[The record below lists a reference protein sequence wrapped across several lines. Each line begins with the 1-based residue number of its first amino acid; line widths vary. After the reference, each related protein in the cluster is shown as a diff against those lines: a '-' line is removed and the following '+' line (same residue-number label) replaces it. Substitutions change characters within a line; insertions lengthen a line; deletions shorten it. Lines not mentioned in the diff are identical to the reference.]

1 MKILKHLFTICLTI
15 LCLTNVAFAAGN
27 EDIEPGLYNIQN
39 DVYHEQE
46 IEMTMARTYLD
57 ETMQLEV
64 VGDGTY
70 NYIIG
75 FSGTEYMNNH
85 RFTVDGKP
93 VENVET
99 VEEGASTVKL
109 KFNVDSLDSKI
120 QTQIYVD
127 AMGRDVEFDIIPN
140 FDTLELVEKYEV
152 EEEEEEVEATNTEN
166 KESNNDAEK
175 TQDKAKESKSS
186 TPLIIAGAVAVVA
199 VVAGIVVFNKK
210 KK

>member
-1 MKILKHLFTICLTI
+1 MKILKHLFTICLTV

-27 EDIEPGLYNIQN
+27 EEIEPGLYNIQN

-46 IEMTMARTYLD
+46 IGMTMARTYLD

-152 EEEEEEVEATNTEN
+152 EEVKATNTEN
-166 KESNNDAEK
+166 EESNNDAEK
-175 TQDKAKESKSS
+175 TQDEAKESKSS
-186 TPLIIAGAVAVVA
+186 TPVIIAGAVAVVA
-199 VVAGIVVFNKK
+199 VVAGIVIFNKK

>member
-46 IEMTMARTYLD
+46 IGMTMARTYLD

-152 EEEEEEVEATNTEN
+152 EEVKATNTEN
-166 KESNNDAEK
+166 EESNNDAEK
-175 TQDKAKESKSS
+175 TQDEAKESKSS
-186 TPLIIAGAVAVVA
+186 TPVIIAGAVAVVA

>member
-46 IEMTMARTYLD
+46 IGMTMARTYLD

-140 FDTLELVEKYEV
+140 FDTLELVEKYEASRPDNFYTV
-152 EEEEEEVEATNTEN
+152 KYQKIDAKKIKYIFNHCGIIN
-166 KESNNDAEK
+166 DNNPARIK
-175 TQDKAKESKSS
+175 VLFK
-186 TPLIIAGAVAVVA
+186 IC
-199 VVAGIVVFNKK
+199 
-210 KK
+210 

>member
-46 IEMTMARTYLD
+46 IGMTMARTYLD

-152 EEEEEEVEATNTEN
+152 EEVKATNTEN
-166 KESNNDAEK
+166 EESNNDAEK

-186 TPLIIAGAVAVVA
+186 TPVIIAGAVAVVA

>member
-1 MKILKHLFTICLTI
+1 
-15 LCLTNVAFAAGN
+15 
-27 EDIEPGLYNIQN
+27 
-39 DVYHEQE
+39 
-46 IEMTMARTYLD
+46 
-57 ETMQLEV
+57 
-64 VGDGTY
+64 
-70 NYIIG
+70 
-75 FSGTEYMNNH
+75 MNNH

-152 EEEEEEVEATNTEN
+152 EEEEVEATNTEN
-166 KESNNDAEK
+166 EESNNDAEK
-175 TQDKAKESKSS
+175 TQDEAKESKSS
-186 TPLIIAGAVAVVA
+186 TPVIIAGAVAVVA

>member
-1 MKILKHLFTICLTI
+1 
-15 LCLTNVAFAAGN
+15 
-27 EDIEPGLYNIQN
+27 
-39 DVYHEQE
+39 
-46 IEMTMARTYLD
+46 
-57 ETMQLEV
+57 
-64 VGDGTY
+64 
-70 NYIIG
+70 
-75 FSGTEYMNNH
+75 MNNH

-166 KESNNDAEK
+166 EESNNDAEK
-175 TQDKAKESKSS
+175 TQDEAKESKSS
-186 TPLIIAGAVAVVA
+186 TPVIIAGAVAVVA

>member
-15 LCLTNVAFAAGN
+15 LCLTNVAYAAGDK
-27 EDIEPGLYNIQN
+27 DIEPGLYNVKN

-46 IEMTMARTYLD
+46 IGMSMARTYLD
-57 ETMQLEV
+57 ETMQVEV

-70 NYIIG
+70 NYIVG

-85 RFTVDGKP
+85 RITVDKKS
-93 VENVET
+93 VDIEV
-99 VEEGASTVKL
+99 VEEGNSTIKI
-109 KFNVDSLDSKI
+109 KFRVPSLNSKV

-127 AMGRDVEFDIIPN
+127 AMERDVEFDIIPN

-152 EEEEEEVEATNTEN
+152 EEDDVEAISSENAESADNTQN
-166 KESNNDAEK
+166 EK
-175 TQDKAKESKSS
+175 ANSKSS
-186 TPLIIAGAVAVVA
+186 TPVIITGAAAVV
-199 VVAGIVVFNKK
+199 VVAGVVVFIKK

>member
-46 IEMTMARTYLD
+46 IGMTMARTYLD

-93 VENVET
+93 VKNVET

-152 EEEEEEVEATNTEN
+152 EEVKATNTEN
-166 KESNNDAEK
+166 EESNNDAEK
-175 TQDKAKESKSS
+175 TQDEAKESKSS
-186 TPLIIAGAVAVVA
+186 TPVIIAGAVAVVA

>member
-1 MKILKHLFTICLTI
+1 MKILKHLFTICLTM

-27 EDIEPGLYNIQN
+27 EDIEPGLYNIKN

-46 IEMTMARTYLD
+46 IGMSMARTYLD

-70 NYIIG
+70 NYIVG

-85 RFTVDGKP
+85 RITVDGKS
-93 VENVET
+93 VDIET
-99 VEEGASTVKL
+99 VEEGASTIKL
-109 KFNVDSLDSKI
+109 KFTVDSLDSKI

-127 AMGRDVEFDIIPN
+127 AMERDVEFDIIPN

-152 EEEEEEVEATNTEN
+152 EEKEEEVEAINTE
-166 KESNNDAEK
+166 
-175 TQDKAKESKSS
+175 DKSDNTEETKESKSS
-186 TPLIIAGAVAVVA
+186 TPVIIAGVAAVVVIAGAV
-199 VVAGIVVFNKK
+199 VFAKK

>member
-15 LCLTNVAFAAGN
+15 LCLTTNVAFAAGN
-27 EDIEPGLYNIQN
+27 EDIEPGLYNIKN

-46 IEMTMARTYLD
+46 IGMSMARTYLD

-70 NYIIG
+70 NYIVG

-85 RFTVDGKP
+85 RITVDGKS
-93 VENVET
+93 VDIET
-99 VEEGASTVKL
+99 VEEGASTIKL
-109 KFNVDSLDSKI
+109 KFTVDSLDSKI

-127 AMGRDVEFDIIPN
+127 AMERDVEFDIIPN

-152 EEEEEEVEATNTEN
+152 EEKEEEVEAVNTED
-166 KESNNDAEK
+166 ESDNTEE
-175 TQDKAKESKSS
+175 TQEETKESKSS
-186 TPLIIAGAVAVVA
+186 TPVIIAGVAAVVVIAGAV
-199 VVAGIVVFNKK
+199 VFAKK